1 MKACFQSLTDKE
13 SREERSS
20 LIRKLFSL
28 EFFVFFDVK
37 KQIENLSMQ
46 YKKNMPL
53 LYPEESYKLI
63 GAIYEVHK
71 ELGPGLLEK
80 VYQEALEKELK
91 LQGIPFEREKSF
103 TIMYKGEE
111 LEQKYIADFV
121 CYDKIV
127 VELKAVDELL
137 PVHQAQVIN
146 YLAIT
151 DYKLG
156 LLVNFNAQ
164 KVKPERIVRY

>member
-1 MKACFQSLTDKE
+1 MA
-13 SREERSS
+13 
-20 LIRKLFSL
+20 
-28 EFFVFFDVK
+28 
-37 KQIENLSMQ
+37 
-46 YKKNMPL
+46 L
-53 LYPEESYKLI
+53 LYADESYKI
-63 GAIYEVHK
+63 NGALYEVHK

-91 LQGIPFEREKSF
+91 RQGIPFEREKSF

-121 CYDKIV
+121 IYDKIV

-137 PVHQAQVIN
+137 PVHKAQVIN

-151 DYKLG
+151 GYKLG
-156 LLVNFNAQ
+156 LLVNFNARQ
-164 KVKPERIVRY
+164 VKPERIVRY

>member
-1 MKACFQSLTDKE
+1 MA
-13 SREERSS
+13 
-20 LIRKLFSL
+20 
-28 EFFVFFDVK
+28 
-37 KQIENLSMQ
+37 
-46 YKKNMPL
+46 L
-53 LYPEESYKLI
+53 LYPEESYKI
-63 GAIYEVHK
+63 NGAIYEVHK

-103 TIMYKGEE
+103 TIVYKGEA

-121 CYDKIV
+121 IYDKIV

-137 PVHQAQVIN
+137 PVHTAQVIN

-151 DYKLG
+151 GHKLG
-156 LLVNFNAQ
+156 LLVNFNALQ
-164 KVKPERIVRY
+164 VKPERIVRY